1 MLKKIRTENLK
12 IGMYVILPGSWLS
25 HPFLTNEFFI
35 TSDDQIKKLMDSG
48 VMQVQVDSARSALSE
63 KKDHALPPSADI
75 EKLPSKRI
83 IPDALGNA
91 IRDVKLPPQKKAQA
105 VKQHSAVMIKNLLDN
120 PTADNLREARR
131 GISEVVDLI
140 LSDNETTRYMLTITS
155 HDYYTYTHSVN
166 VGVLAVS
173 LSKVLFEKSKT
184 HDLHELGAGF
194 FLHDLG
200 KVHVDI
206 GIINKPGKLTDEEMG
221 QMKKHPNAGYKIM
234 SDTGQLT
241 DECGKIILQHHERY
255 DGTGYPRGLR
265 GQEIHLYGRI
275 CSIAD
280 VFDALTTERPY
291 RKKMDPFQALTL
303 MKDEMIHH
311 FHKELFEQFVR
322 LFSR

>member
-1 MLKKIRTENLK
+1 
-12 IGMYVILPGSWLS
+12 MYVILPASWLS
-25 HPFLTNEFFI
+25 HPFLKNEFLI
-35 TSDDQIKKLMDSG
+35 KSEDQIRKLLNSG
-48 VMQVQVDSARSALSE
+48 LAEVKVDFARSLVSE
-63 KKDHALPPSADI
+63 KRNEALPPSTPV
-75 EKLPSKRI
+75 EKPPSKQI
-83 IPDALGNA
+83 IPDALGEA
-91 IRDVKLPPQKKAQA
+91 IRDEKLPSEKKARA
-105 VKQHSAVMIKNLLDN
+105 VKQHSAVMIKNLLDH
-120 PTADNLREARR
+120 PTAENIREAKK

-140 LSDNETTRYMLTITS
+140 LADDETSRYMLSITS

-173 LSKVLFEKSKT
+173 LSKVLFDQSKT
-184 HDLHELGAGF
+184 HNLHELGAGF

-206 GIINKPGKLTDEEMG
+206 GIINKPGRLTDEEMG
-221 QMKKHPNAGYKIM
+221 QMKKHPSAGYKIM

-241 DECGKIILQHHERY
+241 DECGKIVLQHHERY

-265 GQEIHLYGRI
+265 GQDIHIYGRI

-291 RKKMDPFQALTL
+291 RKKMEPFQALKL
-303 MKDEMIHH
+303 MKEEMINH
-311 FHKELFEQFVR
+311 FHRELFEQFVL